1 MARYEKKKRQGL
13 CLYHEDLTILELL
26 PDSDIATI
34 IRHLSAFSQMLANGN
49 DIEVSAPDGLSDM
62 AKRLFVIM
70 ADKAERDQAKYEDQ
84 ARINAEN
91 RRRGLLVDDGRPP
104 YDDGRPSE
112 SESVSETLSS
122 SSSESSSEPP
132 FLEAPTDRRTDDDDD
147 GEFLDIFNQVSNSG
161 ISGGA
166 SSMSQLAAWRNEYG
180 LEALKIAV
188 SKAILHGAKSLA
200 YIGTTLANKDKPK
213 PTKEGSYSQRDYSE
227 EDNALPEW
235 QLEAIKKHQEKD
247 TSIKEQFNGYDFL

>member
-1 MARYEKKKRQGL
+1 MAKYEKKKRQAL
-13 CLYHEDLTILELL
+13 YLYHEDLTILELL

-34 IRHLSAFSQMLANGN
+34 IRHLSVFSQMIANGN

-70 ADKAERDQAKYEDQ
+70 ADKAERDQAKYDDQ

-112 SESVSETLSS
+112 SVSESVSETTTLSS
-122 SSSESSSEPP
+122 SSSESSSEPL
-132 FLEAPTDRRTDDDDD
+132 FLEAPTDRRTDDRTDDDDD

-213 PTKEGSYSQRDYSE
+213 PTKEGSYSQRDYSGE
-227 EDNALPEW
+227 ENALPEW
-235 QLEAIKKHQEKD
+235 QRKAMEK
-247 TSIKEQFNGYDFL
+247 LL